1 MVNRTYIW
9 LAVGISLIII
19 CASLIMLT
27 NQPLLAQQKM
37 TMDAKTLLRKV
48 DATFTKRPPFSYDSE
63 TVITYPDRVGQ
74 PGKVTKLRYI
84 STFRQDGERID
95 LTKRLLSTVDGKEDP
110 LKISREIWN
119 GTLFLHRSKSV
130 EGKEHNAYVT
140 RDKSIC
146 NITREV
152 EMKDSFLDG
161 IFPGSGG
168 KHYSSILLESV
179 DLVLQQK
186 MEEVNGHPCFVVE
199 SRGKLGH
206 YKVWIDPEAG
216 YNLRKATIHRSA
228 SDRSEKEK
236 LPPEVIV
243 IPTKSFDFVAQNI
256 ELENIDDVWFPVAGT
271 VEERLVYED
280 NKVSRWQSAAS
291 RRNIIWNPDFDKMGA
306 FKMDLPEGNRIR
318 NHDVPDKQFVWYDD
332 KPQPLEQ
339 IEAKLKYREAP
350 PLIIEEWH
358 NGNFWQLELQGKVVL
373 LDFWGI
379 WCRPCV
385 AQIPFIKSLW
395 EKYSNRG
402 LVVIGIHTSL
412 QKEGLGDFILKK
424 DMPYLNAIDYQDQT
438 AKEYNV
444 FVHPTYVI
452 IDRNSKICLVTHKK
466 EQIEGTI
473 VSLLKTKPKKKE
485 KSN

>member
-1 MVNRTYIW
+1 MAKRTYIR
-9 LAVGISLIII
+9 LVVRISFLII

-37 TMDAKTLLRKV
+37 PMDAETLLRKV
-48 DATFTKRPPFSYDSE
+48 AAAFAQRPPMSYDSE
-63 TVITYPDRVGQ
+63 TVITYPDRIGQ
-74 PGKVTKLRYI
+74 PGKVTKLRYVN
-84 STFRQDGERID
+84 TFRQDGERID
-95 LTKRLLSTVDGKEDP
+95 LTRRLLSTIDGGEKP
-110 LKISREIWN
+110 FKISREMWD
-119 GTLFLHRSKSV
+119 GTLFLHRTKRM
-130 EGKEHNAYVT
+130 EMKEHHAYVS
-140 RDKSIC
+140 RDKSIS

-152 EMKDSFLDG
+152 ELKDSFLDG

-168 KHYSSILLESV
+168 RHYSSIMLEA
-179 DLVLQQK
+179 DHLVLRQK
-186 MEEVNGHPCFVVE
+186 MEEVNGHLCFVVE

-206 YKVWIDPEAG
+206 CTVWIDPEAG
-216 YNLRKATIHRSA
+216 YNLRKAIIHRGP
-228 SDRSEKEK
+228 SDSSDK
-236 LPPEVIV
+236 LPSDVIF

-256 ELENIDDVWFPVAGT
+256 EVKNIDGVWFPVAGT
-271 VEERLVYED
+271 VEKCLVLAD
-280 NKVSRWQSAAS
+280 NEASRWQSAAS

-339 IEAKLKYREAP
+339 IEAELKHREAP
-350 PLIIEEWH
+350 PLIIEQWH

-373 LDFWGI
+373 LDFWGV

-395 EKYSNRG
+395 EKYSNQG

-412 QKEGLGDFILKK
+412 QKEGLGDFISKK

-473 VSLLKTKPKKKE
+473 VSLLETKPNKKE
-485 KSN
+485 RSN

>member
-1 MVNRTYIW
+1 MATRTYIR
-9 LAVGISLIII
+9 LVVGISFLII

-27 NQPLLAQQKM
+27 NQPLLARQKM
-37 TMDAKTLLRKV
+37 TMDAKTLLHKAA
-48 DATFTKRPPFSYDSE
+48 ATFTQRPPLSYDSE
-63 TVITYPDRVGQ
+63 TVITYPDRIGQ
-74 PGKVTKLRYI
+74 PGKVTRLRYI
-84 STFRQDGERID
+84 SVFRQDGERID
-95 LTKRLLSTVDGKEDP
+95 LTKRLLSTIDGEENP
-110 LKISREIWN
+110 FKISRQIWN
-119 GTLFLHRSKSV
+119 GTLFFLRSKSV
-130 EGKEHNAYVT
+130 KVEKHNAYFT
-140 RDKSIC
+140 RDKSIS

-152 EMKDSFLDG
+152 ELKDSFLDG

-168 KHYSSILLESV
+168 KHYSSAMLESD

-216 YNLRKATIHRSA
+216 YNLRKAIIRRGP
-228 SDRSEKEK
+228 SDSSEKEK
-236 LPPEVIV
+236 LPSDVIF

-256 ELENIDDVWFPVAGT
+256 EVKSIDGVWFPVAGT
-271 VEERLVYED
+271 VEQCLVLGD
-280 NKVSRWQSAAS
+280 NEASRWQSAAS
-291 RRNIIWNPDFDKMGA
+291 RGNIIWNPDFDKMGA
-306 FKMDLPEGNRIR
+306 FRMDLPEGNRIR
-318 NHDVPDKQFVWYDD
+318 NNDVPDKQFVWYDD

-339 IEAKLKYREAP
+339 IEAELKYREAP